1 MLDHAALPVGARSV
15 ARRNWQ
21 LWIGGLL
28 IGLFVLMAILGPLI
42 APYDPNEQDLFA
54 TMEPPS
60 WAHPLGADQVGR
72 DILSR
77 IVTGTRYT
85 LLVALASV
93 AIATTVGVAIGGVA
107 GHLGG
112 GVDRV
117 LNGLI
122 DLLLTI
128 PGLVLAVAVASAVG
142 ASIGGLIVAIT
153 VSFVPPVARL
163 VRSRVLELRQEDF
176 VAAAMT
182 IGMTPSRILVRHIL
196 PNAVTVIVIEA
207 SLLAGQAV
215 LVGSALGFLG
225 LGVQPP
231 APEWG
236 AMLAASREFLEI
248 APHLVLAPGF
258 AISVLVFSFNMLG
271 DGLRDRFDPNL
282 QIT

>member
-1 MLDHAALPVGARSV
+1 MLDRAALPVRARSA
-15 ARRNWQ
+15 ARPNWQ

-28 IGLFVLMAILGPLI
+28 IGLFVLVAVLGPLV

-77 IVTGTRYT
+77 IVAGTRYT
-85 LLVALASV
+85 LVVALASV
-93 AIATTVGVAIGGVA
+93 AIATTIGVAVGGVA

-112 GVDRV
+112 RVDRV
-117 LNGLI
+117 LTGLV
-122 DLLLTI
+122 DLLLTV

-182 IGMTPSRILVRHIL
+182 IGMTSTRILVRHVL
-196 PNAVTVIVIEA
+196 PNAVSVIVIEA

-248 APHLVLAPGF
+248 APHLVLAPGL
-258 AISVLVFSFNMLG
+258 AISALVFSFNMLG
-271 DGLRDRFDPNL
+271 DGLRDRFDPHL